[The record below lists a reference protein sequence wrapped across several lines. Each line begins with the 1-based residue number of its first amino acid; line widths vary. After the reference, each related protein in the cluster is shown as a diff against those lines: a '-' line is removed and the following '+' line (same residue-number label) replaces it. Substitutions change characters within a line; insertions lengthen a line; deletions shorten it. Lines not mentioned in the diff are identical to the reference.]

1 MMAKEVMKRAA
12 VIQRRTVVTKKML
25 KTIPVFAT
33 PRVPREALL
42 RASLVNAKF

>member
-12 VIQRRTVVTKKML
+12 VIQRRTVVMKKML
-25 KTIPVFAT
+25 KIIPVFAT

-42 RASLVNAKF
+42 HASLVNAKF